1 MANLVVHDDTNYDH
15 FLYLV
20 KKANKGKS
28 QTEDVRELKV
38 FIDEHPE
45 LLSDSLSITNMV
57 MKDLIEK
64 LFTVEA
70 EKTIMQASVERMKA
84 EFGYQ
89 QVSVIER
96 MLIDTILVSWVRL
109 QYLEG
114 KFSQLCRE
122 GMTNSEGH
130 FYNRLISAA
139 NLRFTRAV
147 DTLGRLKKF
156 HINFQVN
163 IAAEGGKQINIQD
176 NNSNSTA

>member
-38 FIDEHPE
+38 FIDEHP
-45 LLSDSLSITNMV
+45 
-57 MKDLIEK
+57 DLITDSIGLARMAMQDLISG
-64 LFTVEA
+64 LFKTETERTLIEA
-70 EKTIMQASVERMKA
+70 ELGRMKT
-84 EFGYQ
+84 EFGYNQ
-89 QVSVIER
+89 ASVIER
-96 MLIDTILVSWVRL
+96 MLFDTVLISWVRV

-114 KFSQLCRE
+114 DYNRMFKE
-122 GMTNSEGH
+122 GMWDAQAR
-130 FYNRLISAA
+130 FYTQLLNAA
-139 NLRFTRAV
+139 HQRFMRAV

-176 NNSNSTA
+176 NSSNSTG

>member
-1 MANLVVHDDTNYDH
+1 MANLIVHDDVNYDH
-15 FLYLV
+15 FLYLY

-28 QTEDVRELKV
+28 RTEDVRELRT

-45 LLSDSLSITNMV
+45 LVSDNISITHMV
-57 MKDLIEK
+57 MKDLLEG
-64 LFTVEA
+64 LFENETEV
-70 EKTIMQASVERMKA
+70 TIMEASLERMKA

-114 KFSQLCRE
+114 KFNQLCRE

-130 FYNRLISAA
+130 FYNQLISAA

-163 IAAEGGKQINIQD
+163 IAAEGGQQVNIQD
-176 NNSNSTA
+176 NRPSSSD